1 MDKTQLLYL
10 PFDNQGE
17 DIAYDFSGNR
27 KDAELSGG
35 ATLQK
40 EVAYKLKA
48 LALNGGGEAVSAATI
63 PFASDWTLLMDVRSD
78 QDLFWML
85 TFDGIDNYLTDE
97 IRMSDADS
105 TGWLR
110 LAFIKTD
117 GLLQL
122 YINGVLNDQWPL
134 FEGTP
139 IGFSV
144 NDLNILGSNAYVDQ
158 VQLFS
163 RVLTQ
168 KEIETGVNYNN
179 PSEDVE
185 YYINEKN
192 FKDFGVFVSSSSGL
206 MGRLGRKASLES
218 DWADYHGQVID
229 LARPKY
235 KERTIELKCFIE
247 GVSRTQFVQAVDRFM
262 SEFDK
267 PYTQRFKCEYDG
279 RTMPL
284 VYEVYVK
291 DEVDVTKKWAEY
303 HDDLMVGTFTL
314 KMYEP
319 EPVKRVLRWVAAT
332 EKSKATITVTSNRM
346 LDIFWGDG
354 KATYNVHGDNITL
367 THTYKGSGEYE
378 IIVAGNIEEIEK
390 FSTNAIVLWD
400 KLK

>member
-17 DIAYDFSGNR
+17 DIAYDFSANR
-27 KDAELSGG
+27 KDAVLSGG

-48 LALNGGGEAVSAATI
+48 LALNGSGEAVSAATI
-63 PFASDWTLLMDVRSD
+63 PLASDWTLLMDVKSD
-78 QDLFWML
+78 QDLFWL
-85 TFDGIDNYLTDE
+85 LNFSGIDNYLT
-97 IRMSDADS
+97 SDIPLSEADDN
-105 TGWLR
+105 GWLR

-117 GLLQL
+117 GKFV
-122 YINGVLNDQWPL
+122 IWVNGSWLDTYT
-134 FEGTP
+134 FTGIP

-144 NDLNILGSNAYVDQ
+144 NDLNILGSHAYVDQ

-163 RVLTQ
+163 RVLTE
-168 KEIETGVNYNN
+168 KEIITGVNYNVQ
-179 PSEDVE
+179 SEDVE
-185 YYINEKN
+185 YYINERN

-206 MGRLGRKASLES
+206 MGRLGRKSSLES
-218 DWADYHGQVID
+218 DWDDYHGQVID
-229 LARPKY
+229 LAHPRY

-247 GVSRTQFVQAVDRFM
+247 ALTRSQFVQAVDRFM

-291 DEVDVTKKWAEY
+291 DDVDVTKTWARY
-303 HDDLMVGTFTL
+303 NDDLMVGTFTL
-314 KMYEP
+314 KIIEP
-319 EPVKRVLRWVAAT
+319 EPVKRVLRWIAADDGTVASI
-332 EKSKATITVTSNRM
+332 KLTSNRM

-367 THTYKGSGEYE
+367 THTYEGSGEYE

>member
-17 DIAYDFSGNR
+17 DIAYDFSANR

-48 LALNGGGEAVSAATI
+48 LALNGSGEAVTAATI
-63 PFASDWTLLMDVRSD
+63 PLASDWTLLMDVKSD
-78 QDLFWML
+78 QDLFWLMN
-85 TFDGIDNYLTDE
+85 FSGIDNYLTDD
-97 IRMSDADS
+97 IPLDNADS
-105 TGWLR
+105 NGWIR
-110 LAFIKTD
+110 LAFVKTD
-117 GLLQL
+117 GKLV
-122 YINGVLNDQWPL
+122 IWVNGSEYDA
-134 FEGTP
+134 FGFTGTP

-144 NDLNILGSNAYVDQ
+144 NDLNILGSHAYVDQ

-163 RVLTQ
+163 RVLTE
-168 KEIETGVNYNN
+168 KEIITGVNYHDK
-179 PSEDVE
+179 SEDVE

-206 MGRLGRKASLES
+206 MGRLGRKSSLES
-218 DWADYHGQVID
+218 DWDDYHGQVID
-229 LARPKY
+229 LAHPRY

-247 GVSRTQFVQAVDRFM
+247 GLTRTQFVQAVDRFM

-279 RTMPL
+279 HTMPL

-291 DEVDVTKKWAEY
+291 DEADVTKTWARY
-303 HDDLMVGTFTL
+303 NDDLMVGTFTL
-314 KMYEP
+314 KMVEP
-319 EPVKRVLRWVAAT
+319 EPVKRVLRWIAAESGT
-332 EKSKATITVTSNRM
+332 QASITLTSNRM

-354 KATYNVHGDNITL
+354 KRTNNVHGDKVTL
-367 THTYKGSGEYE
+367 THTYEGSGEYE
-378 IIVAGNIEEIEK
+378 IIIAGNIEDIEK
-390 FSTNAIVLWD
+390 FDTNAIVLWD